1 MAGTS
6 ETRRDP
12 HPDRSEWPWW
22 LMAADDEMSL
32 DTLEKKF
39 WGTRWSSQKWWSR
52 VCDNF

>member
-32 DTLEKKF
+32 DTLEKKIL
-39 WGTRWSSQKWWSR
+39 GYSLVVPKMVVSR
-52 VCDNF
+52 V